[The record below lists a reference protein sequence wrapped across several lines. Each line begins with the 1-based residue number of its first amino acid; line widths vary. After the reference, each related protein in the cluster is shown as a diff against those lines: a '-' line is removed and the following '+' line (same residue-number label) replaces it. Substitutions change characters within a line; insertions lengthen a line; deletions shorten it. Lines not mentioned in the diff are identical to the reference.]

1 MKIII
6 LSDFAFINGGNAK
19 VALQTSVDLAKQGY
33 DVTLFTG
40 AGPIADFL
48 KNISNLEV
56 ICLNQYDI
64 LSDPNRI
71 RAIIN
76 GLWNF
81 KARKAFKCLLKTFN
95 RDDTIIH
102 VHSCSKVLSSSCI
115 QVANKMG
122 FKIIY
127 HLHDYGIACP
137 NMGFYNYKKDCICK
151 KKAMSIQCLISN
163 CDSRNYFHKV
173 WRYIRQFIQMKIA
186 KMPSEISAF
195 ISVSNFSMNILK
207 PYLKDEK
214 KVYSIENKINGILDD
229 KKIDVSKN
237 KNIIFIG
244 RLCPEKNPIILS
256 KVTKMMNIP
265 VIFIGSGSCEK
276 EIRDVNDKAVITGW
290 LDKIEMR
297 KYIEKARALVLTSS
311 WYETQGMVVA
321 EVGKNGIPSIVP
333 SNNAATDFVIDE
345 YNGLIFK
352 NKDINSLKYM
362 INKILDDNF
371 VKYLGDNVYNYY
383 KQDQNNVDYITKLIT
398 IYKIVLKNNIII
410 YEG

>member
-6 LSDFAFINGGNAK
+6 LSDFAFINGGNAQ
-19 VALQTSVDLAKQGY
+19 VALNTAVDLAKKGY
-33 DVTLFTG
+33 NITLFT
-40 AGPIADFL
+40 AVGPIADFL
-48 KNISNLEV
+48 RNISNLRV

-64 LSDPNRI
+64 LSDPNRV

-81 KARKAFKCLLKTFN
+81 KARREFKFLLKNF
-95 RDDTIIH
+95 DIKDTIIH
-102 VHSCSKVLSSSCI
+102 IHSCSKALSSSCV
-115 QVANKMG
+115 QVANQMG
-122 FKIIY
+122 FRIIY

-151 KKAMSIQCLISN
+151 KKAMSIQCLISD
-163 CDSRNYFHKV
+163 CDSRNYFHKI
-173 WRYIRQFIQMKIA
+173 WRCIRQFIQIKIA
-186 KMPSEISAF
+186 KMPSQISAF
-195 ISVSNFSMNILK
+195 IAVSNFSMNILRL
-207 PYLKDEK
+207 YLKDEK
-214 KVYSIENKINGILDD
+214 NVYIIENKINGILDD

-244 RLCPEKNPIILS
+244 RLSPEKNPVILAKS
-256 KVTKMMNIP
+256 TKMMDIP
-265 VIFIGSGSCEK
+265 VIFIGSGQCER
-276 EIRDVNDKAVITGW
+276 EIQEANKKAVITGW
-290 LDKIEMR
+290 LDKTKMR
-297 KYIEKARALVLTSS
+297 EYIEKARVLVLTSS

-333 SNNAATDFVIDE
+333 SNNAATDFVIHE

-371 VKYLGDNVYNYY
+371 VKYLGNNVFNYY
-383 KQDQNNVDYITKLIT
+383 KQNENNVDYIKKLIT
-398 IYKIVLKNNIII
+398 IYEIVLKKDNI
-410 YEG
+410 

>member
-6 LSDFAFINGGNAK
+6 LSDFAFINGGNAQ
-19 VALQTSVDLAKQGY
+19 VALNTAVDLAQKGY
-33 DVTLFTG
+33 NITLFT
-40 AGPIADFL
+40 AVGPIADFL
-48 KNISNLEV
+48 KNISNLRV

-64 LSDPNRI
+64 LSDPNRV

-81 KARKAFKCLLKTFN
+81 KARREFKILLKNF
-95 RDDTIIH
+95 DIKDTIIH
-102 VHSCSKVLSSSCI
+102 IHSCSKALSSSCI
-115 QVANKMG
+115 QIANKMG
-122 FKIIY
+122 FKTIY

-151 KKAMSIQCLISN
+151 KKAMSIQCLISD
-163 CDSRNYFHKV
+163 CDSRNYFHKI
-173 WRYIRQFIQMKIA
+173 WRCIRQFIQIKIA
-186 KMPSEISAF
+186 KMPSQISAF
-195 ISVSNFSMNILK
+195 IAVSNFSMNILRL
-207 PYLKDEK
+207 YLKDEK
-214 KVYSIENKINGILDD
+214 NVYIIENKINGILDD

-244 RLCPEKNPIILS
+244 RLSPEKNPVILAKS
-256 KVTKMMNIP
+256 TKMMDIP
-265 VIFIGSGSCEK
+265 VIFIGSGQCER
-276 EIRDVNDKAVITGW
+276 EIQEANKKAVITGW
-290 LDKIEMR
+290 LDKTKMR
-297 KYIEKARALVLTSS
+297 EYIEKARVLVLTSS

-333 SNNAATDFVIDE
+333 SNNAATDFVIHE

-371 VKYLGDNVYNYY
+371 VKYLGNNVFNYY
-383 KQDQNNVDYITKLIT
+383 KQNENNVDYIKKLIT
-398 IYKIVLKNNIII
+398 IYEIVLKKR
-410 YEG
+410 

>member
-6 LSDFAFINGGNAK
+6 LSDFAFINGGNAQ
-19 VALQTSVDLAKQGY
+19 VALNTAVDLAQKGY
-33 DVTLFTG
+33 NITLFT
-40 AGPIADFL
+40 AVGPIADFL
-48 KNISNLEV
+48 KNISNLRV

-64 LSDPNRI
+64 LSDPNRV

-81 KARKAFKCLLKTFN
+81 KARREFKILLKNF
-95 RDDTIIH
+95 DIKDTIIH
-102 VHSCSKVLSSSCI
+102 IHSCSKALSSSCI
-115 QVANKMG
+115 QIANKMG
-122 FKIIY
+122 FKTIY

-151 KKAMSIQCLISN
+151 KKAMSIQCLISD
-163 CDSRNYFHKV
+163 CDSRNYFHKI
-173 WRYIRQFIQMKIA
+173 WRCIRQFIQIKIA
-186 KMPSEISAF
+186 KMPSQISAF
-195 ISVSNFSMNILK
+195 IAVSNFSMNILRL
-207 PYLKDEK
+207 YLKDEK
-214 KVYSIENKINGILDD
+214 NVYIIENKINGILDD

-244 RLCPEKNPIILS
+244 RLSPEKNPVILAKS
-256 KVTKMMNIP
+256 TKMMDIP
-265 VIFIGSGSCEK
+265 VIFIGSGQCER
-276 EIRDVNDKAVITGW
+276 EIQEANKKAVITGW
-290 LDKIEMR
+290 LDKTKMR
-297 KYIEKARALVLTSS
+297 EYIEKARVLVLTSS

-333 SNNAATDFVIDE
+333 SNNAATDFVIHE

-371 VKYLGDNVYNYY
+371 VKYLGNNVFNYY
-383 KQDQNNVDYITKLIT
+383 KQNENNVDYIKKLIT
-398 IYKIVLKNNIII
+398 IYEIVLKKDNI
-410 YEG
+410 

>member
-1 MKIII
+1 MKIIV

-33 DVTLFTG
+33 DVTLFAG

-81 KARKAFKCLLKTFN
+81 KARKAIKCLLKTFN
-95 RDDTIIH
+95 REDTIIH
-102 VHSCSKVLSSSCI
+102 IHSCSKVLSSSCV

-195 ISVSNFSMNILK
+195 IAVSNFSMNILN
-207 PYLKDEK
+207 PYLKNK
-214 KVYSIENKINGILDD
+214 KNVYIIENKINGILDD

-244 RLCPEKNPIILS
+244 RLSPEKNPVILA
-256 KVTKMMNIP
+256 KITKMIDVP
-265 VIFIGSGSCEK
+265 VIFIGSGQCER
-276 EIRDVNDKAVITGW
+276 EIQDINKKAVITGW
-290 LDKIEMR
+290 LNKTEMR
-297 KYIEKARALVLTSS
+297 EYIEQARVLVLTSS

-362 INKILDDNF
+362 INKILDDDF

-383 KQDQNNVDYITKLIT
+383 KQDQNNVDYITKLVT
-398 IYKIVLKNNIII
+398 IYKVVLRKDNI
-410 YEG
+410 

>member
-6 LSDFAFINGGNAK
+6 LSDFAFINGGNAQ
-19 VALQTSVDLAKQGY
+19 VALNTAVDLAQKGY
-33 DVTLFTG
+33 NITLFT
-40 AGPIADFL
+40 AVGPIADFL
-48 KNISNLEV
+48 KNISNLRV

-64 LSDPNRI
+64 LSDPNRM

-81 KARKAFKCLLKTFN
+81 KARREFKILLKNF
-95 RDDTIIH
+95 DIKDTIIH
-102 VHSCSKVLSSSCI
+102 IHSCSKALSSSCI
-115 QVANKMG
+115 QIANKMG
-122 FKIIY
+122 FKTIY

-151 KKAMSIQCLISN
+151 KKAMSIQCLISD
-163 CDSRNYFHKV
+163 CDSRNYFHKI
-173 WRYIRQFIQMKIA
+173 WRCIRQFIQIKIA
-186 KMPSEISAF
+186 KMPSQISAF
-195 ISVSNFSMNILK
+195 IAVSNFSMNILRL
-207 PYLKDEK
+207 YLKDEK
-214 KVYSIENKINGILDD
+214 NVYIIENKINGILDD

-244 RLCPEKNPIILS
+244 RLSPEKNPVILAKS
-256 KVTKMMNIP
+256 TKMMDIP
-265 VIFIGSGSCEK
+265 VIFIGSGQCER
-276 EIRDVNDKAVITGW
+276 EIQEANKKAVITGW
-290 LDKIEMR
+290 LDKTKMR
-297 KYIEKARALVLTSS
+297 EYIEKARVLVLTSS

-333 SNNAATDFVIDE
+333 SNNAATDFVIHE

-371 VKYLGDNVYNYY
+371 VKYLGNNVFNYY
-383 KQDQNNVDYITKLIT
+383 KQNENNVDYIKKLIT
-398 IYKIVLKNNIII
+398 IYEIVLKKDNI
-410 YEG
+410 

>member
-6 LSDFAFINGGNAK
+6 LSDFAFINGGNAQ
-19 VALQTSVDLAKQGY
+19 VALNTAVDLAQKGY
-33 DVTLFTG
+33 NITLFT
-40 AGPIADFL
+40 AVGPIADFL
-48 KNISNLEV
+48 KNISNLRV

-64 LSDPNRI
+64 LSDPNRV

-81 KARKAFKCLLKTFN
+81 KARREFKILLKNF
-95 RDDTIIH
+95 DIKDTIIH
-102 VHSCSKVLSSSCI
+102 IHSCSKALSSSCI
-115 QVANKMG
+115 QIANKMG
-122 FKIIY
+122 FKTIY

-151 KKAMSIQCLISN
+151 KKAMSIQCLISD
-163 CDSRNYFHKV
+163 CDSRNYFHKI
-173 WRYIRQFIQMKIA
+173 WRCIRQFIQIKIA
-186 KMPSEISAF
+186 KMPSQISAF
-195 ISVSNFSMNILK
+195 IAVSNFSMNILRL
-207 PYLKDEK
+207 YLKDEK
-214 KVYSIENKINGILDD
+214 NVYIIENKINGILDD

-244 RLCPEKNPIILS
+244 RLSPEKNPVILAKS
-256 KVTKMMNIP
+256 TKMMDIP
-265 VIFIGSGSCEK
+265 VIFIGSGQCER
-276 EIRDVNDKAVITGW
+276 EIQEANKKAVIIGW
-290 LDKIEMR
+290 LDKTKMR
-297 KYIEKARALVLTSS
+297 EYIEKARVLVLTSS

-333 SNNAATDFVIDE
+333 SNNAATDFVIHE

-371 VKYLGDNVYNYY
+371 VKYLGNNVFNYY
-383 KQDQNNVDYITKLIT
+383 KQNENNVDYIKKLIT
-398 IYKIVLKNNIII
+398 IYEIVLKKDNI
-410 YEG
+410 

>member
-6 LSDFAFINGGNAK
+6 LSDYAFINGGNAK
-19 VALQTSVDLAKQGY
+19 VALKTSVDLAKQGY

-48 KNISNLEV
+48 KNVSNLEV

-102 VHSCSKVLSSSCI
+102 VHSCSKVLSSSCV

-186 KMPSEISAF
+186 KMPSQISAF
-195 ISVSNFSMNILK
+195 IAVSNFSMNILN
-207 PYLKDEK
+207 PYLRNKEN
-214 KVYSIENKINGILDD
+214 VYMIENKINGILDD

-265 VIFIGSGSCEK
+265 VIFIGSGPCEK
-276 EIRDVNDKAVITGW
+276 EIQDVNDKAVITGW

-297 KYIEKARALVLTSS
+297 KYIEKARVLVLTSS

-333 SNNAATDFVIDE
+333 SNNAATDFVIDG

-362 INKILDDNF
+362 INKILDDDF
-371 VKYLGDNVYNYY
+371 AKYLGDNVYNYY
-383 KQDQNNVDYITKLIT
+383 KQDQNNVDYITKLVT
-398 IYKIVLKNNIII
+398 IYKVVLRKDNI
-410 YEG
+410 

>member
-6 LSDFAFINGGNAK
+6 LSDFAFINGGNAQ
-19 VALQTSVDLAKQGY
+19 VALNTAVDLAQKGY
-33 DVTLFTG
+33 NITLFT
-40 AGPIADFL
+40 AVGPIADFL
-48 KNISNLEV
+48 KNISNLRV

-64 LSDPNRI
+64 LSDPNRV

-81 KARKAFKCLLKTFN
+81 KARREFKILLKNF
-95 RDDTIIH
+95 DIKDTIIH
-102 VHSCSKVLSSSCI
+102 IHSCSKALSNSCI
-115 QVANKMG
+115 QIANKMG
-122 FKIIY
+122 FKTIY

-151 KKAMSIQCLISN
+151 KKAMSIQCLISD
-163 CDSRNYFHKV
+163 CDSRNYFHKI
-173 WRYIRQFIQMKIA
+173 WRCIRQFIQIKIA
-186 KMPSEISAF
+186 KMPSQISAF
-195 ISVSNFSMNILK
+195 IAVSNFSMNILRL
-207 PYLKDEK
+207 YLKDEK
-214 KVYSIENKINGILDD
+214 NVYIIENKINGILDD

-244 RLCPEKNPIILS
+244 RLSPEKNPVILAKS
-256 KVTKMMNIP
+256 TKMMDIP
-265 VIFIGSGSCEK
+265 VIFIGSGQCER
-276 EIRDVNDKAVITGW
+276 EIQEANKKAVITGW
-290 LDKIEMR
+290 LDKTKMR
-297 KYIEKARALVLTSS
+297 EYIEKARVLVLTSS

-333 SNNAATDFVIDE
+333 SNNAATDFVIHE

-371 VKYLGDNVYNYY
+371 VKYLGNNVFNYY
-383 KQDQNNVDYITKLIT
+383 KQNENNVDYIKKLIT
-398 IYKIVLKNNIII
+398 IYEIVLKKDNI
-410 YEG
+410 

>member
-102 VHSCSKVLSSSCI
+102 VHSCSKVLSSSCV

-163 CDSRNYFHKV
+163 CDSRNYFHKA

-195 ISVSNFSMNILK
+195 IAVSNFSMNILN
-207 PYLKDEK
+207 PYLRNK
-214 KVYSIENKINGILDD
+214 KNVYIIENKINGILDD

-265 VIFIGSGSCEK
+265 VIFIGSGPCEK
-276 EIRDVNDKAVITGW
+276 EIQDINKKAVITGW
-290 LDKIEMR
+290 LNKTEMR
-297 KYIEKARALVLTSS
+297 EYIKQARVLVLTSS

-362 INKILDDNF
+362 INKILDDDF
-371 VKYLGDNVYNYY
+371 AKYLGDNVYNYY
-383 KQDQNNVDYITKLIT
+383 KQDQNNVDYITKLVT
-398 IYKIVLKNNIII
+398 IYKVVLRKDNI
-410 YEG
+410 

>member
-1 MKIII
+1 MRIIV

-48 KNISNLEV
+48 KNILNLKV

-102 VHSCSKVLSSSCI
+102 VHSCSKVLSSSCV

-195 ISVSNFSMNILK
+195 IAVSNFSMNILN
-207 PYLKDEK
+207 PYLRNK
-214 KVYSIENKINGILDD
+214 KNVYMIENKINGILND

-244 RLCPEKNPIILS
+244 RLSPEKNPVILAKS
-256 KVTKMMNIP
+256 TKMMDIP
-265 VIFIGSGSCEK
+265 VIFIGCGQCEK
-276 EIRDVNDKAVITGW
+276 EIQDINKKAVITGW
-290 LDKIEMR
+290 LDKTEMR
-297 KYIEKARALVLTSS
+297 EYIEKARVLVLTSS

-362 INKILDDNF
+362 INKILDDDF
-371 VKYLGDNVYNYY
+371 AKYLGDNVFNYY
-383 KQDQNNVDYITKLIT
+383 KQNKNNVDYIKKLVT
-398 IYKIVLKNNIII
+398 IYKVVLRKDNI
-410 YEG
+410 